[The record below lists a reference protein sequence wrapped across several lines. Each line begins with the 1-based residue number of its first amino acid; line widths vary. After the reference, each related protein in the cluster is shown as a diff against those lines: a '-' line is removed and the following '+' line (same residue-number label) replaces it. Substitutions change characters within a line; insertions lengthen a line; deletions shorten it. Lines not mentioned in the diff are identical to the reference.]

1 MKLPQM
7 VLLGLLLPVPVLA
20 QQAREVFGKNR
31 IQYRTFDWQ
40 YITSENFDVYYY
52 DARREIATQ
61 AVQFLEKEFD
71 RVTDLI
77 GYSPYY
83 KTKIF
88 LYNSLTDLRQSN
100 VGLNHTIYNING
112 ELEFVKPYV
121 EVAYPGTAR
130 EFKAE
135 LTLRV
140 TDMLINEMMYG
151 GSLKDIFQSAYL
163 MNLPEWFVKGAVN
176 YVALGWTVEMDDFVR
191 QVIRTRQVKK
201 LSRFTGREAALIGQ
215 SLWNFI
221 AERYGRSSISNI
233 LNYTR
238 ITRNEERS
246 LVLTLGI
253 TYSKLLNEWQSYY
266 AQMESS
272 VNQSYM
278 SLQENMRLP
287 VFQNRTTEFT
297 TIKLSPDGRYLA
309 YAENDRGSYRVKVRS
324 LENGRETTILSGGSK
339 VINQR
344 VDYRLPVINWADANT
359 LGVIAVKNGGYT
371 FWLYDLNTRTKIP
384 RELDRFQNVR
394 SISFSANGRLA
405 VVSADYEGQSDLFLL
420 STRRDRVRRLTNDLF
435 DDLDPSF
442 IPGTNRIVFSS
453 NRTTDSLRAKKPM
466 LSDLTDNYNLFVFD
480 LDTTNLVLQR
490 ITNTLSNDYA
500 PLALN
505 NDVYYYLSDQRGII
519 NLFRY
524 DRSTGIYAQ
533 VTNYTSSIVFYD
545 LNPATSQLALVTRQ
559 RLYDDIYLDRNFN
572 INRNVFTPATR
583 RRELQQAKIIRERRK
598 ADEENN
604 ISLKELLNNRLRETR
619 QPDSLLKTDSLKL
632 SDKNTIRADSL
643 PAAHADSL
651 AKKDSAA
658 VSGRSD
664 KVVNTDNYVF
674 EDEVIKQQPSET
686 FLNRYIRSRD
696 RGRLMGPFPYEIKF
710 GRQSMVTSFVID
722 QLRGFGFLLEFQ
734 MNDILE
740 NYRFY
745 GGLMSS
751 FDFRNGDVFGEFQL
765 LPYYIDF
772 SARFDRKGLRWEPF
786 NDAEAFHYSL
796 NRFELGAALPISDRT
811 RLSVKP
817 FGALVTAANLGNPR
831 VLIRPPETPP
841 STDYYAGV
849 RTELVY
855 DNSVTMNLN
864 SMEGTRGKLSF
875 NHWEGIN
882 NPALSFSQVSLDI
895 RHYQKIYKEIVIAMR
910 GYGGTFFGRAP
921 KQYLLGGMDN
931 WVFNRINQSGTTATG
946 ETNPL
951 GSATRNTDILFV
963 EFASNLRG
971 FDYATMFGNNVLL
984 FNAELRLP
992 LFRTLSNAPISSNFF
1007 RNMQFVGFYD
1017 IGSSWSGSPPFRTG
1031 TAVSYDIIKRN
1042 PFEIEIKKFLNPWLY
1057 SYGVGLRTI
1066 MLGYYMKFDL
1076 AWPVINYTVQSPR
1089 LTVTLGLDF

>member
-1 MKLPQM
+1 MRLLQV
-7 VLLGLLLPVPVLA
+7 VLAAFILTGLAHA

-31 IQYRTFDWQ
+31 IQYRTFEWQ

-52 DARREIATQ
+52 DGRREIATQ

-71 RVTDLI
+71 RITDLI

-88 LYNSLTDLRQSN
+88 IYNSLTDLRQSN

-121 EVAYPGTAR
+121 EVAYPGTAQ
-130 EFKAE
+130 EFKSE

-140 TDMLINEMMYG
+140 AEMLINEMMYG

-163 MNLPEWFVKGAVN
+163 MNLPEWFVAGAVN

-191 QVIRTRQVKK
+191 QIIRSKQVKK
-201 LSRFTGREAALIGQ
+201 LSRFSGHEAALIGQ
-215 SLWNFI
+215 SVWSFI
-221 AERYGRSSISNI
+221 AERYGKSSISNI

-238 ITRNEERS
+238 ITRNEEKS
-246 LVLTLGI
+246 MVLTLGI
-253 TYSKLLNEWQSYY
+253 TYAKLLNEWQSYY
-266 AQMESS
+266 AQMENT
-272 VNQSYM
+272 VRQTYIA
-278 SLQENMRLP
+278 LEENLRMP

-324 LENGRETTILSGGSK
+324 LESGRETTILSGGSK

-384 RELDRFQNVR
+384 RELDRFQNIR
-394 SISFSANGRLA
+394 SLSFSANGRLA
-405 VVSADYEGQSDLFLL
+405 VLSADYEGQSDLFLL
-420 STRRDRVRRLTNDLF
+420 STRRDRVRRLTNDLY
-435 DDLDPSF
+435 DDLDPGF

-453 NRTTDSLRAKKPM
+453 NRTTDSLRTKKPV

-505 NDVYYYLSDQRGII
+505 NDVFYYLSDQRGIV

-524 DRSTGIYAQ
+524 DRSTGIYSQ
-533 VTNYTSSIVFYD
+533 VTNYASSIVFYD
-545 LNPATSQLALVTRQ
+545 LNPGTSQLALVTRQ
-559 RLYDDIYLDRNFN
+559 RLHDDIYLDRNFN

-583 RRELQQAKIIRERRK
+583 RRELQQARIIRERK
-598 ADEENN
+598 QSEENKN
-604 ISLKELLNNRLRETR
+604 ISLKELLNNRLREAR
-619 QPDSLLKTDSLKL
+619 QPDSLSKTDTTKL
-632 SDKNTIRADSL
+632 SAKKNVSLDSL
-643 PAAHADSL
+643 PLADSL
-651 AKKDSAA
+651 AKTDSVKTKAQNE
-658 VSGRSD
+658 
-664 KVVNTDNYVF
+664 KIINTDNYVF
-674 EDEVIKQQPSET
+674 EDEVIRQQPSET
-686 FLNRYIRSRD
+686 FLNRYVRSRD
-696 RGRLMGPFPYEIKF
+696 RGRLMGPFPYETKF
-710 GRQSMVTSFVID
+710 GRQSMVTSFIID
-722 QLRGFGFLLEFQ
+722 QLRGFGFLMEFQ

-745 GGLMSS
+745 GGVMSS

-786 NDAEAFHYSL
+786 NDSEAFHYSL
-796 NRFELGAALPISDRT
+796 NRIELGAALPVSDRI
-811 RLSVKP
+811 RFSVKP
-817 FGALVTAANLGNPR
+817 FGALVTAASLGNPR
-831 VLIRPPETPP
+831 VLIRPPVVPP
-841 STDYYAGV
+841 ATDYYAGV

-855 DNSVTMNLN
+855 DNSVMMNLN

-875 NHWEGIN
+875 NHWEGMN
-882 NPALSFSQVSLDI
+882 NPALSFSQVAVDV
-895 RHYQKIYKEIVIAMR
+895 RHYQKIYKEIVLAVR
-910 GYGGTFFGRAP
+910 GFGGAFFGRAP

-946 ETNPL
+946 EINPL
-951 GSATRNTDILFV
+951 GSVKRNPDILFV

-971 FDYATMFGNNVLL
+971 FDYATMFGNNVLV

-992 LFRTLSNAPISSNFF
+992 LFRTLSSGPISSNFF

-1017 IGSSWSGSPPFRTG
+1017 LGSSWSGPAPFRTG
-1031 TAVSYDIIKRN
+1031 TAVSYEVIKKN

-1066 MLGYYMKFDL
+1066 MLGYYLKFDL
-1076 AWPVINYTVQSPR
+1076 AWPVLNYQVLNPR

>member
-1 MKLPQM
+1 MRALKNI
-7 VLLGLLLPVPVLA
+7 GFLLLLACTAYA

-31 IQYRTFDWQ
+31 IQYRTFTWQ

-52 DARREIATQ
+52 DGRRDIATQ
-61 AVQFLEKEFD
+61 AIQYLELEFD
-71 RVTDLI
+71 RITDLI

-112 ELEFVKPYV
+112 ELDFVKPYV
-121 EVAYPGTAR
+121 EVAYPGTGQ

-135 LTLRV
+135 LTLRL
-140 TDMLINEMMYG
+140 TEMLINEMMYG

-176 YVALGWTVEMDDFVR
+176 YVAVGWTADMDDFVR
-191 QVIRTRQVKK
+191 QVIRTRQIKK
-201 LSRFTGREAALIGQ
+201 LNRFNGNEAALIGQ
-215 SLWNFI
+215 SLWSFI
-221 AERYGRSSISNI
+221 AERYGKSSISNI

-238 ITRNEERS
+238 ITRNEEKS
-246 LVLTLGI
+246 LILTLGI
-253 TYSKLLNEWQSYY
+253 SYTKLLDEWQAYY
-266 AQMESS
+266 AQMENT
-272 VNQSYM
+272 VRQAYIA
-278 SLQENMRLP
+278 LDENLRLP

-324 LENGRETTILSGGSK
+324 LENGRETTILAGGSK
-339 VINQR
+339 VLNQR
-344 VDYRLPVINWADANT
+344 VDYRLPVISWADAQT

-394 SISFSANGRLA
+394 SLSFSANGRLA
-405 VVSADYEGQSDLFLL
+405 VVSADYEGRSDLFLL
-420 STRRDRVRRLTNDLF
+420 STRRDRVRRLTNDWF

-453 NRTTDSLRAKKPM
+453 NRTTDSLQTKKPA
-466 LSDLTDNYNLFVFD
+466 LHDLNDNYNLYVFD
-480 LDTTNLVLQR
+480 LDTTNQVLTR

-500 PLALN
+500 PLAMN
-505 NDVYYYLSDQRGII
+505 NDVFYYLSDQRGIV
-519 NLFRY
+519 NLFKY
-524 DRSTGIYAQ
+524 NRSTGVYTQ
-533 VTNYTSSIVFYD
+533 VSNFASGIVLYD
-545 LNPATSQLALVTRQ
+545 LNFSTAQLALVARQ
-559 RLYDDIYLDRNFN
+559 RLHDDIYLDKNFN
-572 INRNVFTPATR
+572 LNRNVFTPPTR
-583 RRELQQAKIIRERRK
+583 RKELQQARFIRDRK
-598 ADEENN
+598 KPEENKN
-604 ISLKELLNNRLRETR
+604 ITLKELLNSRLRET
-619 QPDSLLKTDSLKL
+619 QKQDSTILTDTVKVKL
-632 SDKNTIRADSL
+632 DTLIAQTADSTVRADTVAM
-643 PAAHADSL
+643 PADQE
-651 AKKDSAA
+651 KII
-658 VSGRSD
+658 
-664 KVVNTDNYVF
+664 NTDNYVF
-674 EDEVIKQQPSET
+674 EDEAVRQQPAET

-696 RGRLMGPFPYEIKF
+696 RGKLMGPFPYEVKF

-722 QLRGFGFLLEFQ
+722 QLRGFGFLMEFQ

-765 LPYYIDF
+765 LPYYVDF

-786 NDAEAFHYSL
+786 SDSESFHYSL
-796 NRFELGAALPISDRT
+796 NRFELGAALPLSDRA

-817 FGALVTAANLGNPR
+817 FAALVTATNLGNPR
-831 VLIRPPETPP
+831 VLITPP
-841 STDYYAGV
+841 TIPPLTDYYAGV
-849 RTELVY
+849 RSELVY
-855 DNSVTMNLN
+855 DNSVMMNLN
-864 SMEGTRGKLSF
+864 SIEGTRGKLSF
-875 NHWEGIN
+875 NHWEGLN
-882 NPALSFSQVSLDI
+882 NPARSFSQVSLDI
-895 RHYQKIYKEIVIAMR
+895 RHYQKIYKEIVLAVR
-910 GYGGTFFGRAP
+910 GYGGMFFGKAP

-931 WVFNRINQSGTTATG
+931 WVFNQMNKGGTTATG

-951 GSATRNTDILFV
+951 GSTVRNTDILFV

-984 FNAELRLP
+984 LNAELRLP
-992 LFRTLSNAPISSNFF
+992 LFRTLSSGPISSNFF

-1017 IGSSWSGSPPFRTG
+1017 IGSSWSGPPPFRSG
-1031 TAVSYDIIKRN
+1031 TAVSYDRVNKY

-1076 AWPVINYTVQSPR
+1076 AWPVQNYNVMSPR